1 MAKKKK
7 DETQRSTSMGKA
19 AAERAWFSFFK
30 PKPVYTHDD
39 GSRTHEVKD
48 QYKSIKKAFKHFKN
62 KFKIEVPGGAGREL
76 SKFDTNWTFGKS
88 EVSEQSA
95 KRNARILYGLQELEN
110 RFQAKFKAS
119 LKQQSA
125 IRGRIQARKEAAQRA
140 RYKIGRKPIRPVL
153 GGGSAPRFYPE
164 TMTRD
169 TGVQY

>member
-1 MAKKKK
+1 MAKKNKN
-7 DETQRSTSMGKA
+7 ERQRAASMGQA
-19 AAERAWFSFFK
+19 AANKAWFSYFK
-30 PKPVYTHDD
+30 PEALYDTVGGGQMYQ
-39 GSRTHEVKD
+39 VKD
-48 QYKSIKKAFKHFKN
+48 EYKTVKKAYKHFKSKYN
-62 KFKIEVPGGAGREL
+62 IEVPEAAGDAPGDNQ
-76 SKFDTNWTFGKS
+76 KYYTFG
-88 EVSEQSA
+88 
-95 KRNARILYGLQELEN
+95 QEDKGTKASGQVEYALTELAN